1 MTITEIIRLFPAVIA
16 PAIVAQL
23 RKRVP
28 QLDGLL
34 VWPVVLLVAVA
45 LCFVGTFMAG
55 PINLGAAR
63 SATREGLALGL
74 AAIGLHYLSGRK
86 QDAPA
91 MPPAPVVST
100 ESAAPAKTPAVEP
113 AAAWGPAPEDD
124 ERTRVAPRAT
134 P

>member
-45 LCFVGTFMAG
+45 LCLLGAFMAG
-55 PINLGAAR
+55 PVNLEAAR
-63 SATREGLALGL
+63 SAAREGLALGL

-86 QDAPA
+86 QDASTPH
-91 MPPAPVVST
+91 PAPVVS
-100 ESAAPAKTPAVEP
+100 VEP
-113 AAAWGPAPEDD
+113 AAPAMTPTIEPASAWGPAPED
-124 ERTRVAPRAT
+124 EQTRGAPRG
-134 P
+134 